1 MNKLAFTFLKISFAL
16 FLFSCNGSV
25 KEKEIEKEVTKE
37 EKNVFDSDEFDFV
50 LPQPISL
57 AKAFQASGLAYYPN
71 LTNPVKNKL
80 GYNEKVKQLLN
91 LGIYSTDLAYCAI
104 NEHPNEAREYLKI
117 IQELGVSVGLK
128 PVFADK
134 KMIDNF
140 DKNLNNM
147 EAVEDLIYDIQERSE
162 EYMHDNDVRYL
173 SIVQFSGAWIEGMY
187 LGVKDIELKEGNS
200 DKMSITIVDQMNILK
215 NIIKGLTTYPTSD
228 KTLSKVS
235 NKLTN
240 ILDTYSNFESVKK
253 SSSKDSFQTPVLT
266 SNEFISLS
274 TKISALRN
282 FIIN

>member
-104 NEHPNEAREYLKI
+104 NEHPIEAREYLKI

-187 LGVKDIELKEGNS
+187 LGVKDIELKDGNS

-235 NKLTN
+235 SKLTN